1 MILDN
6 NLGLNLY
13 VVPTIYYVVV
23 ILKNCKVV
31 RKKFLD
37 EEAVENFWSDF
48 QLILV
53 EEIRDNYKVS
63 TSYILSLQLEL

>member
-48 QLILV
+48 
-53 EEIRDNYKVS
+53 
-63 TSYILSLQLEL
+63 